1 LKGNLENWRIMII
14 DVRLYTIVFE
24 VVRSRIFEGV
34 RIVRDAV
41 LDVEMLDAS
50 SINNRRDFR

>member
-1 LKGNLENWRIMII
+1 M
-14 DVRLYTIVFE
+14 YTIVFE

-50 SINNRRDFR
+50 SINRRDFR